1 MNIELASPELMV
13 CETLRAAT
21 DPNHE
26 VVLKAEAQLAEW
38 ETQPGFFSTLARFA
52 MHGGNDIEQHQF
64 HIDLNVRWMAAVYLK
79 NGINKYWRRNA
90 RNELP
95 NEEKQQIRQVLL
107 KNFSTEPVPQV
118 ALQIAVLIARI
129 ARIDCPRD
137 WPELIPQ
144 LVKQLQMCAQSDG
157 DAGEQQ
163 RVLLIL
169 HHVIKALASRRM
181 MAEKRVFE
189 ELAGNLFVYMQ
200 ELWDAFTTL
209 FFHQLKTASINAIST
224 LERALLSMRIL
235 RKLTIYGFPKPFKV
249 ECCMH
254 FLEQLFTRL
263 KQCLECRYELQHLG
277 AEEQLIRLIEKFIL
291 KQMKT
296 LTEFQDMHS
305 SSFGRFV
312 PVALEFS
319 FEHVFHEG
327 ARLIFTDNVINFS
340 NFAIHCI
347 NLMKGIMMCSAYAN
361 SVTAGEHLAA
371 EQDAAIHI
379 ALSDFFTNERLCY
392 ISDKVIT
399 HYFLLTQ
406 NELDQWMEDP
416 EGFAQ
421 DDGGESWKYA
431 LRPCIESFF
440 LTCFSQYQ
448 SQMTSE
454 VVKYIRK
461 AQQIE
466 LTPASDLKD
475 MLQKDAIY
483 NAAGL
488 ASFHFFNDIDFDSW
502 FSNQLLGELRIE
514 SDNFRILRRR
524 IIWLVAEWAAVKF
537 SRNLRPLAYE
547 ACLHL
552 LRPTEDMSIRLAASR
567 TLSTLIG
574 DFEFAPEHFLPY
586 LEPCFNALFVLLGE
600 ARECD
605 TKMNVLTIMSCIV
618 EKMSDN
624 IELQADNL
632 ISYLPL
638 LWKESEDFNMLR
650 CAIICTLQQL
660 AKALRDIPESMKP
673 FLYNVIQL
681 STDLQELS
689 YIYLME
695 EGLALWVAVV
705 ENSTVMSTE
714 LLDLCKNLL
723 PIIEMSSENLRIV
736 LILIQAYILL
746 DAHSFLE
753 RYGKEFV
760 QFCARMFDDLRPEG
774 ITLMLKVFET
784 CLKSDA
790 NYGLELVRPAL
801 PYIFK
806 QVYLD
811 KEFPILMSMYLMMV
825 ARVLLIS
832 QSVFTAVL
840 QELQL
845 PNALETILDVWIRK
859 MPLVTEVEK
868 RKLFAL
874 SFASIFTNN
883 SIIIER
889 FPAIM
894 QNIGDTLMDVMR
906 EEDNEVDDI
915 NSSDIVV
922 NTPPCPAGEKE
933 IKFCDSLVFLDEH
946 DLDTSNYCIMD
957 DFDYKTYHYDRCRQ
971 LSLKDPVHKIVLT
984 EYLEWQ
990 LNTLRMQMGEE
1001 AYKQLMQSVYSGVL
1015 EKIGKFI
1022 KLNLNFQPN

>member
-1 MNIELASPELMV
+1 MSVELSSPEMMV
-13 CETLRAAT
+13 CQTLRAAT

-38 ETQPGFFSTLARFA
+38 ELQPGFFPTLARFSTLHA
-52 MHGGNDIEQHQF
+52 GNEAGQQHLQ
-64 HIDLNVRWMAAVYLK
+64 IDLNVRWMAAVYLK
-79 NGINKYWRRNA
+79 NGINKYWRRNV
-90 RNELP
+90 RHELP
-95 NEEKQQIRQVLL
+95 SEEKQQIREILL
-107 KNFSTEPVPQV
+107 KKFSTEPVPQV
-118 ALQIAVLIARI
+118 MLQIAVLIARI

-144 LVKQLQMCAQSDG
+144 LMKQLQICAQTEG
-157 DAGEQQ
+157 DAGEQH
-163 RVLLIL
+163 RVLLVL
-169 HHVIKALASRRM
+169 HHVVKALASRRM

-189 ELAGNLFVYMQ
+189 ELTGNLFVYMKDI
-200 ELWDAFTTL
+200 WDAFTTL
-209 FFHQLKTASINAIST
+209 FFHQLKTASVNAIST
-224 LERALLSMRIL
+224 LERALLTTRIL
-235 RKLTIYGFPKPFKV
+235 RKLTVYGFSKPFKI
-249 ECCMH
+249 ECCMS
-254 FLEQLFTRL
+254 FLELLFARL

-277 AEEQLIRLIEKFIL
+277 AEDQLVALMEKFIL
-291 KQMKT
+291 KQIKT

-305 SSFGRFV
+305 SSFARFV
-312 PVALEFS
+312 PEALEFS
-319 FEHVFHEG
+319 FEHVFYER
-327 ARLIFTDNVINFS
+327 ARLIFSENVINFS

-361 SVTAGEHLAA
+361 SATTGEHVLTEPNPAP
-371 EQDAAIHI
+371 HI
-379 ALSDFFTNERLCY
+379 ALSDFFTDDRLSY
-392 ISDKVIT
+392 ICEKIIT

-406 NELDQWMEDP
+406 IELDQWMEDA
-416 EGFAQ
+416 ESFAQ

-448 SQMTSE
+448 TKMTAE

-466 LTPASDLKD
+466 LSPSSDLKD
-475 MLQKDAIY
+475 ILIKDAIY

-488 ASFHFFNDIDFDSW
+488 ASFHFFNDIDFDVW
-502 FSNQLLGELRIE
+502 FGNQLLSELRIE

-552 LRPTEDMSIRLAASR
+552 LRSTEDMSIRLAASR

-574 DFEFAPEHFLPY
+574 DFEFAPEPFLPY
-586 LEPCFNALFVLLGE
+586 LEPSFNALFVLLGE

-605 TKMNVLTIMSCIV
+605 TKMNVLTIMSCLV

-624 IELQADNL
+624 IEPQADNL

-638 LWKESEDFNMLR
+638 LWKESEDYNMLR

-681 STDLQELS
+681 STDLQEPS
-689 YIYLME
+689 HIYLIE

-705 ENSTVMSTE
+705 ENSTVMSPQ
-714 LLDLCKNLL
+714 LLALCKNLL

-746 DAHSFLE
+746 DSHTFLE
-753 RYGKEFV
+753 RYGMEFV
-760 QFCARMFDDLRPEG
+760 QFCTRMFDDLRPEG
-774 ITLMLKVFET
+774 IALMLKVFET

-811 KEFPILMSMYLMMV
+811 KEFPMLMSMYLMMV

-874 SFASIFTNN
+874 AFASIFTNDQ
-883 SIIIER
+883 ILLER
-889 FPAIM
+889 FPGIM

-906 EEDNEVDDI
+906 EEDDELDTIDSI
-915 NSSDIVV
+915 DTV
-922 NTPPCPAGEKE
+922 NIPPRPAGEKPM
-933 IKFCDSLVFLDEH
+933 KFCDSLVFLDEH
-946 DLDTSNYCIMD
+946 DLDTSSYCIMD

-990 LNTLRMQMGEE
+990 LNTLRTQMGED
-1001 AYKQLMQSVYSGVL
+1001 AYQQLMQCVDPGVL
-1015 EKIGKFI
+1015 EKVGKFV